1 MFRVGRVLATVAVAS
16 MVMLTVV
23 DLAEARRGGSSFGSR
38 GTRTFSQPPVTRTA
52 PADATPINRTMT
64 PQTQTTPGA
73 AGQQNMG
80 QAARPGA
87 QRPGGLFGGFAGS
100 MLGGLALGGLIG
112 MMMGNGFGGMA
123 GMLGMLLQIA
133 LIGGAVMLALRFF
146 RSRQTA
152 APAGYAP
159 RGASASPMQG
169 FGQGQNSGSGSGMP
183 SFKIPSIGGGAL
195 GGTLGGALGGAANG
209 NGVARPAQ
217 PRMADDTTDEI
228 GVGEEDLGQFETML
242 KKVQAA
248 YAAEDYATLRK
259 LTTPEAMSWLAEE
272 LSDNATKGLKNEVS
286 DVHLVQGDVAEAW
299 NEGGD
304 DYATVAMR
312 YESIDVTRDRATGRV
327 VEGDPDNLTETV
339 ELWTFLRKR
348 GGDWQV
354 SAIQGMAA

>member
-1 MFRVGRVLATVAVAS
+1 MVRFGRVLATFAVAS

-23 DLAEARRGGSSFGSR
+23 DLAEARRAGSGFGSR
-38 GTRTFSQPPVTRTA
+38 GTRTFSQPPITRTA

-64 PQTQTTPGA
+64 PQNQATPGA
-73 AGQQNMG
+73 AQQNT
-80 QAARPGA
+80 AARPGA

-112 MMMGNGFGGMA
+112 MMMGTGFGGAA
-123 GMLGMLLQIA
+123 GMLGMLLQMA
-133 LIGGAVMLALRFF
+133 LIAGAVMLALRFF
-146 RSRQTA
+146 RGRQTA

-159 RGASASPMQG
+159 RGAGSSPMQG

-195 GGTLGGALGGAANG
+195 SGGA
-209 NGVARPAQ
+209 ARPAQ

-228 GVGEEDLGQFETML
+228 GVGEADLGQFETML
-242 KKVQAA
+242 KQVQAA
-248 YAAEDYATLRK
+248 YAAEDYGTLRK

-272 LSDNATKGLKNEVS
+272 LSDNATKGLKNEVR
-286 DVHLVQGDVAEAW
+286 DVHLVQGDVSEAW

-312 YESIDVTRDRATGRV
+312 YESIDVTRERATGRV
-327 VEGDPDNLTETV
+327 VEGDPDQPTESV

>member
-1 MFRVGRVLATVAVAS
+1 MLRVGRVLATVAVAS
-16 MVMLTVV
+16 MMMLTVV

-38 GTRTFSQPPVTRTA
+38 GTRTFSAPPVTRTA

-64 PQTQTTPGA
+64 PQNQATTPGA
-73 AGQQNMG
+73 AQQNMG

-146 RSRQTA
+146 RNRQTA

-159 RGASASPMQG
+159 RGNSPMQG
-169 FGQGQNSGSGSGMP
+169 FGQNSGGGSGMP

-195 GGTLGGALGGAANG
+195 GGLAGASQGTAANG
-209 NGVARPAQ
+209 NGAPRPVQ

-242 KKVQAA
+242 KGVQAA
-248 YAAEDYATLRK
+248 YAAEDYGTLRK

-272 LSDNATKGLKNEVS
+272 LSENATKGLKNDVR
-286 DVHLVQGDVAEAW
+286 DVHLVQGDIAEAW
-299 NEGGD
+299 NEDGD

>member
-1 MFRVGRVLATVAVAS
+1 MVRFGRVLATFAVAS

-23 DLAEARRGGSSFGSR
+23 DLAEARRAGSGFGSR
-38 GTRTFSQPPVTRTA
+38 GTRTFSQPPITRTA

-64 PQTQTTPGA
+64 PQNQATPG

-112 MMMGNGFGGMA
+112 MMMGTGFGGAA
-123 GMLGMLLQIA
+123 GMLGMLLQMA
-133 LIGGAVMLALRFF
+133 LIGGAVMLAMRFF

-152 APAGYAP
+152 SPAGYAP
-159 RGASASPMQG
+159 RGAGSSPMQG

-195 GGTLGGALGGAANG
+195 GGGALGGALGGGA
-209 NGVARPAQ
+209 ARPAQ

-228 GVGEEDLGQFETML
+228 GVGEDDLGQFETML
-242 KKVQAA
+242 KQVQAA
-248 YAAEDYATLRK
+248 YGAEDYGTLRK

-272 LSDNATKGLKNEVS
+272 LSENATKGLKNEVS
-286 DVHLVQGDVAEAW
+286 DVHLVQGDVSEAW
-299 NEGGD
+299 SEDGAE
-304 DYATVAMR
+304 YATVAMR
-312 YESIDVTRDRATGRV
+312 YESIDVTRERATGRV
-327 VEGDPDNLTETV
+327 VEGNPDQPTEAV